1 MITSTTS
8 STANLITNAQYKA
21 STATQT
27 IAKLPMKKNEV
38 GSTEFNSSNLIKP
51 ILSLKEAE
59 FETSAAAKLLE
70 TDKVVRSSLFD
81 AMA

>member
-1 MITSTTS
+1 MITSTIS
-8 STANLITNAQYKA
+8 SAANLITNAQYKA

-27 IAKLPMKKNEV
+27 IAKLPMEKNEV

-59 FETSAAAKLLE
+59 IETSAGVKLLE
-70 TDKVVRSSLFD
+70 TDQKTLGSLFD
-81 AMA
+81 AIA

>member
-8 STANLITNAQYKA
+8 SAANLITNAQYKA
-21 STATQT
+21 STATQA
-27 IAKLPMKKNEV
+27 IAKLPVAKNEV

-59 FETSAAAKLLE
+59 FETSAAVKLLE
-70 TDKVVRSSLFD
+70 TDKKIHGLLFE
-81 AMA
+81 AIA